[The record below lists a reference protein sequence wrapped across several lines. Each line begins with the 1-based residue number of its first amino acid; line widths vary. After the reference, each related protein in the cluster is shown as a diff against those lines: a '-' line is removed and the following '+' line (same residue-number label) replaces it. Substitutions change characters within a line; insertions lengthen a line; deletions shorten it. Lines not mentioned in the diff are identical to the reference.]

1 AALLARFA
9 PEVQPR
15 DVEAR
20 NALASGS
27 YRMRSNE
34 TVPSYQSRFEALVTP
49 IADLSEGDRIFW
61 FQRGL
66 SEALAGEC
74 AIDLMGRKFQSYVD
88 LVRFAHGAEMRI
100 LAKQGANRPAPR
112 VHAMR
117 LQDPTLDAEA
127 DDQETATD
135 RRGPKAAAAAV
146 RTDRG
151 CGARGTS
158 GAGRQRR
165 SSGAGQSTDPVRGK
179 RKGDSPSAAVVHKT
193 GNGTKRQR
201 TDDNWLSK
209 WGCTRSELECRRR
222 KGVCL
227 RCASDHV
234 TRECPLLP
242 AYTPKLDK

>member
-1 AALLARFA
+1 MATRDDDFGLAGGGLDAPTIALRATRWEPAAELNSAAGPDVTRDPRLLLDPRTPLHPPVPIAAATA
-9 PEVQPR
+9 PRPEEQRAPAVASPR
-15 DVEAR
+15 QGHDGDMDVE
-20 NALASGS
+20 
-27 YRMRSNE
+27 
-34 TVPSYQSRFEALVTP
+34 
-49 IADLSEGDRIFW
+49 
-61 FQRGL
+61 
-66 SEALAGEC
+66 
-74 AIDLMGRKFQSYVD
+74 
-88 LVRFAHGAEMRI
+88 
-100 LAKQGANRPAPR
+100 
-112 VHAMR
+112 
-117 LQDPTLDAEA
+117 DPTLDAEA

-151 CGARGTS
+151 RGARGTS

-179 RKGDSPSAAVVHKT
+179 RKGDSPSAAVVHKA
-193 GNGTKRQR
+193 GSGTKRQR

-209 WGCTRSELECRRR
+209 WGCTRSELECQRR

-242 AYTPKLDK
+242 AYTPKLDQ

>member
-1 AALLARFA
+1 MATRDDDFGLAGGGLDAPTTALRATRWEPAAELNSAAGPDVTRDPRLLLDPRTPLHPPVPIVAATA
-9 PEVQPR
+9 PRPEEQRAPAVASPR
-15 DVEAR
+15 QGHDGDMDVE
-20 NALASGS
+20 
-27 YRMRSNE
+27 
-34 TVPSYQSRFEALVTP
+34 
-49 IADLSEGDRIFW
+49 
-61 FQRGL
+61 
-66 SEALAGEC
+66 
-74 AIDLMGRKFQSYVD
+74 
-88 LVRFAHGAEMRI
+88 
-100 LAKQGANRPAPR
+100 
-112 VHAMR
+112 
-117 LQDPTLDAEA
+117 DPTLDTEA

-151 CGARGTS
+151 RGARGTS

-165 SSGAGQSTDPVRGK
+165 SSSAGQSTDPVRGK
-179 RKGDSPSAAVVHKT
+179 RKGDSPSAAVVHKA
-193 GNGTKRQR
+193 GSGTKRQR

-242 AYTPKLDK
+242 AYTPKLDQ